1 VIPVLIDCDPGQDDA
16 LALLLALASPELDVL
31 GISAVAG
38 NQTLDKTTANALR
51 VLELA
56 GRSDIPVAAGADRPL
71 VGDLVVAADA
81 HGESGLDGVDLPPAS
96 KGPVADH
103 AKDFLAAQTAAS
115 DQPVTLVAL
124 GPLTN
129 VALLLEAHPEAA
141 AKVEHIVLMGG
152 AIHEGNQTASAEFNI
167 WIDPEAAARVFES
180 GLDVTMVGL
189 DVTNKAVLSSA
200 DADSLRG
207 AGPVAEAA
215 ADMVDFYLGFYNEAY
230 DHGGTACGSRHLRR
244 DLPRPHR
251 CGYPTAESAARSER
265 PRARGHRRRRLPEA
279 PRGSPPRL
287 RANFDLG
294 AASDPSRG
302 TERVDYGRGM
312 SYKRAF
318 RAKPKAA
325 PLAEG
330 DRPNG

>member
-230 DHGGTACGSRHLRR
+230 DHGGAPIHDAVALAHIFRPDLLTMEERHVEVDTSDGICRGRTVVDIRR
-244 DLPRPHR
+244 QRV
-251 CGYPTAESAARSER
+251 
-265 PRARGHRRRRLPEA
+265 LPEPNA
-279 PRGSPPRL
+279 HVPVDIDVDGFRKLLVGRL
-287 RANFDLG
+287 RAF
-294 AASDPSRG
+294 
-302 TERVDYGRGM
+302 
-312 SYKRAF
+312 
-318 RAKPKAA
+318 A
-325 PLAEG
+325 PTST
-330 DRPNG
+330 